1 MIVGQL
7 LVYCPVA
14 VTPQTTEN
22 VTVLLEGSTGKLI
35 PAPCSEAIVTLPAAG
50 QDAAPDT
57 PEQVACVQFKPGANG
72 SFRSVTSA
80 SEGPLLVTVI
90 V

>member
-1 MIVGQL
+1 MIVGRL

-22 VTVLLEGSTGKLI
+22 VIVLPAGSTGKLI
-35 PAPCSEAIVTLPAAG
+35 PAPCSEAIVTLPAVG

-57 PEQVACVQFKPGANG
+57 PEQVACVQFKPVANG
-72 SFRSVTSA
+72 SFRSVPSP
-80 SEGPLLVTVI
+80 SEGPPLVTVI